1 MAGAKL
7 AGAVA
12 AQTAGAREDLEVRTG
27 RSSRPP
33 GGRKSGTGQPTEVR
47 RVAPVFQAEARA
59 RQQAKARAQVRVV
72 VGSGAPGAGAHVSAV
87 HAAARASVHAEVRA
101 RASVAPGSS
110 RPGRPEECDVAAEE
124 ESSSTE
130 VDEESPAAVQE
141 ALPAAVPLAGVVL
154 AAPVAVRQ
162 VVPCIPAGM

>member
-12 AQTAGAREDLEVRTG
+12 AQTAAAREDLEARTG
-27 RSSRPP
+27 RSYRPL
-33 GGRKSGTGQPTEVR
+33 GGRKSGTGRPTGGR
-47 RVAPVFQAEARA
+47 QVAPGYQAAGRA
-59 RQQAKARAQVRVV
+59 RQQAKARDQVLVV
-72 VGSGAPGAGAHVSAV
+72 VGSGARGAGAHVSEGRAEGRAEV
-87 HAAARASVHAEVRA
+87 HAAVRA

-110 RPGRPEECDVAAEE
+110 RPGPPKECDVAAE

-130 VDEESPAAVQE
+130 VDEESPVAVQE